1 MRLCVAKGTL
11 VPAMALRQ
19 SQASTA
25 SSSAWGQSLMNA
37 ELKPLEETT
46 VEVTHAESASELTTH
61 AIGGQIAFPNL
72 LTQENGFEGYGVQEQ
87 DLQDYN
93 RKLKEFEAQQQTLQN
108 LQAQLQKVQAQIQ
121 VGQAQPGGIQGEPQC
136 NVASEQRPAPHFD
149 LSTSVAIGEAD
160 IEAELQRALF
170 GEAAGLPSAE
180 PVVFGSSLSPI
191 AEGADLPIAEST
203 LLEPAPAD
211 LASMVEVWTAYQA
224 SSGVADESLDV
235 SRDSTVCMGLQE
247 LGLDSEHRT
256 SANPKRRNSQV
267 ELRNSQGDSPAPA
280 MRGLTN

>member
-1 MRLCVAKGTL
+1 VAISSISALLTRTSFPWASASRLSTSGTSTAVASFDSKLQENASIGADSPITSDYFRSL
-11 VPAMALRQ
+11 Q
-19 SQASTA
+19 GNQAS
-25 SSSAWGQSLMNA
+25 
-37 ELKPLEETT
+37 
-46 VEVTHAESASELTTH
+46 
-61 AIGGQIAFPNL
+61 
-72 LTQENGFEGYGVQEQ
+72 EQ
-87 DLQDYN
+87 
-93 RKLKEFEAQQQTLQN
+93 QN
-108 LQAQLQKVQAQIQ
+108 HT
-121 VGQAQPGGIQGEPQC
+121 IQGEPQC

-149 LSTSVAIGEAD
+149 LSTSPAIGEAD